1 MADPNL
7 VTLFRIHV
15 EPTTFET
22 TIPGRETNRNVSVL
36 CKQVSEVNSHFS
48 CFVFDSLSI
57 AWIQAEHKQYYD
69 SSTIVTSLHLN
80 APIAVIVNIYP
91 EEVAI
96 VN

>member
-1 MADPNL
+1 MSNPN
-7 VTLFRIHV
+7 VITLFRILV
-15 EPTTFET
+15 KPTTFET
-22 TIPGRETNRNVSVL
+22 TTPGRETNRNVSVL
-36 CKQVSEVNSHFS
+36 GEEVSEVDSHFS

-57 AWIQAEHKQYYD
+57 AWIQADHKQYCD